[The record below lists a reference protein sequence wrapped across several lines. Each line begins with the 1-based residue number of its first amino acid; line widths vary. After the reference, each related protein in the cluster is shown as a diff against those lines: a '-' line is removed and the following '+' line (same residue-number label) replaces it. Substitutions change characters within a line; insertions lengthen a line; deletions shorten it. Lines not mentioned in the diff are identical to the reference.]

1 MNYRIIHE
9 LPRRIRLCCGRDVL
23 SPGQAAG
30 VEQFLLA
37 LAEVKAARVSS
48 VTGSVLITLDPARKQ
63 DILEKLD
70 GLDLAALPEAA
81 GSYAT
86 DGEFQNRFINTV
98 GLRLVTRYML
108 PRPLRLAYTWLRA
121 AGFIKKGLVA
131 LSGGSLTVNVLD
143 AAAVSVSLAQGAA
156 DTAGSIMFMLS
167 LGEVLEDY
175 THKKSKA
182 ALANSFSMNIDSAWK
197 KTEAGEVSVPVSRI
211 VPGDRIVVRNGAMIP
226 LDGEVDQGEGMV
238 CQASLTGE
246 PLPVLKRPGNAVYA
260 GTVVEEGELIITV
273 RSAADES
280 RIGKI
285 ISIIDESEGLKAGIQ
300 SRAEKLA
307 DSIVP
312 ISFAGAALTF
322 ILTGNV
328 TKAIAFLMVDYSCAI
343 KLAMPIA
350 VLSAMREAAQ
360 RQVFVKGGKFLEA
373 AALAD
378 TVVFDKTG
386 TLTEAKPAI
395 VKVIPAAGKS
405 REQVLSMAAC
415 LEEHFPH
422 TVAAAVVRQAEQ
434 ENLKHR
440 EEHSRLE
447 YVVAH
452 GVAAYYAEARTVLG
466 SYHFV
471 FEDEK
476 TVLTPRET
484 ALIEKETEG
493 YSAIYL
499 AQEGKLQGII
509 CFTDPPREDAPQVI
523 AELKS
528 QGISRI
534 VMITGDNEAAAR
546 RIAGELGIT
555 EYYAEVLPQEKSS
568 LIKRIKEGGHTVIMV
583 GDGINDAP
591 ALAAADAGVA
601 MRSGCDLAREVA
613 DLLLLSSDLGSLCR
627 VIRIS
632 RGLIDRISGNYRKIL
647 LTNSALLALSFAGV
661 LSPGSSALFH
671 NVSTFLI
678 SAASGRPYLRENE
691 TAPPGGK
698 PAKPASGV

>member
-9 LPRRIRLCCGRDVL
+9 LPHRIRLCCGRGVL
-23 SPGQAAG
+23 SPGLAAA
-30 VEQFLLA
+30 VEQLLTA
-37 LAEVKAARVSS
+37 MEDVKTARVSR
-48 VTGSVLITLDPARKQ
+48 VTGSLLITQDPSRKQ
-63 DILEKLD
+63 NVLERLAA
-70 GLDLAALPEAA
+70 LDLASLPETAGAHAA
-81 GSYAT
+81 E
-86 DGEFQNRFINTV
+86 GEFQDRLIGAI
-98 GLRLVTRYML
+98 GLRLVTRYLL
-108 PRPLRLAYTWLRA
+108 PRPLRLAYTCLRA
-121 AGFIKKGLVA
+121 LGFIKKGLGTLAAGRLNVD
-131 LSGGSLTVNVLD
+131 VLD
-143 AAAVSVSLAQGAA
+143 AAAVSVSLAQGEA

-167 LGEVLEDY
+167 LGEILEEY

-182 ALANSFSMNIDSAWK
+182 ALADSFSLNIDSAWK
-197 KTEAGEVSVPVSRI
+197 VTEAGEAAVPVSRI
-211 VPGDRIVVRNGAMIP
+211 MPGDRIVVRNGAMIP
-226 LDGEVDQGEGMV
+226 LDGEVDQGEGLV

-246 PLPVLKRPGNAVYA
+246 PLPALKRPGNAVYA

-285 ISIIDESEGLKAGIQ
+285 IAIIDESEGLKARIQ

-312 ISFAGAALTF
+312 MSFAGAALTF
-322 ILTGNV
+322 LLTGNV

-360 RQVFVKGGKFLEA
+360 RRVFVKGGKFLEA

-386 TLTEAKPAI
+386 TLTEAKPEI
-395 VKVIPAAGKS
+395 VKVIPTAGKS

-422 TVAAAVVRQAEQ
+422 SVAAAVVRQAEK

-440 EEHSRLE
+440 EEHSKLE

-452 GVAAYYAEARTVLG
+452 GVAAYYAEVRTVLG

-476 TVLTPRET
+476 TALSGKEK
-484 ALIEKETEG
+484 ALIEKEIEG

-499 AQEGKLQGII
+499 AQEGKLQGVI
-509 CFTDPPREDAPQVI
+509 CFTDPLREDAPRAI
-523 AELKS
+523 AELKAL
-528 QGISRI
+528 GISRI

-546 RIAGELGIT
+546 RIAGDLGIT

-568 LIKRIKEGGHTVIMV
+568 LVKQIKEGGHTVIMV

-601 MRSGCDLAREVA
+601 MQSGCDLAREVA

-627 VIRIS
+627 IIQIS
-632 RGLIDRISGNYRKIL
+632 RGLLSRISGNYRTIL
-647 LTNSALLALSFAGV
+647 LTNSALLALSLAGV
-661 LSPGSSALFH
+661 LSPGSSALLH

-678 SAASGRPYLRENE
+678 SAASGRPYLREDDRGE
-691 TAPPGGK
+691 RPR
-698 PAKPASGV
+698 